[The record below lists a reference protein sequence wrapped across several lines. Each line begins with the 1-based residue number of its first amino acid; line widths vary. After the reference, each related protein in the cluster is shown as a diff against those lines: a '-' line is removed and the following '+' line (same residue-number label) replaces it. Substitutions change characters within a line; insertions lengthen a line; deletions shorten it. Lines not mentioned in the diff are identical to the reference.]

1 MDIRT
6 VHFSHILETRDI
18 GNLPHFLAHTA
29 FVISHKSEHIDTLL
43 GVLWYL
49 PVNSPVIIVTNCP
62 EEERDTLA
70 GTLRAHGAHHR
81 PLYLVHQKD
90 AALAAF
96 FQACDAHALLGA
108 DGRVVDG
115 KGEAMYIGALCAR
128 LLGEPRWV
136 VFYDADNFV
145 PSALLEYTLAMSKL
159 FQEQDER
166 GDACAVHGY
175 EQPGTLHNV
184 RICWASKPEPGSRQF
199 EAGLLGRCTRVI
211 SPLFTELLAG
221 WFGPGNGPIR
231 TSNAGEQGMTIETAA
246 ALRFSSGY
254 SVETFQL
261 LDLLF
266 HAAQRGYTPTRV
278 TLHQYLAKSPHFH
291 DKKDDEHIKKMIA
304 QSLGCFIHF
313 EAALS
318 GTLKRRLQHLYDELQ
333 LEPIIP
339 RVYPALN
346 TLPIARDRA
355 FIEQYNLF
363 ADITYQSIAL

>member
-29 FVISHKSEHIDTLL
+29 FVISHKSENIDTLL

-62 EEERDTLA
+62 EDERDTLA
-70 GTLRAHGAHHR
+70 AKLRAHGAHHR
-81 PLYLVHQKD
+81 PLYLAHQKD
-90 AALAAF
+90 AALAAL
-96 FQACDAHALLGA
+96 FQAHSVHAILGA
-108 DGRVVDG
+108 DGRIVDG
-115 KGEAMYIGALCAR
+115 KGEGMYIGALFAC
-128 LLGEPRWV
+128 LLEEPRWV

-166 GDACAVHGY
+166 SDACAVDGY
-175 EQPGTLHNV
+175 EPSRTLHNV

-199 EAGLLGRCTRVI
+199 EPGLLGRCTRVI
-211 SPLFTELLAG
+211 SPLFTELLAD
-221 WFGPGNGPIR
+221 WFGLSNELIR

-246 ALRFSSGY
+246 TLRFSSGY

-266 HAAQRGYTPTRV
+266 HAAQDGCVPRV

-304 QSLGCFIHF
+304 QSLGCFFHF
-313 EAALS
+313 EAALPC
-318 GTLKRRLQHLYDELQ
+318 TLKHRLQQLYDDLH
-333 LEPIIP
+333 LEPIFP
-339 RVYPALN
+339 RIYPALH
-346 TLPIARDRA
+346 TLSIARDRA

-363 ADITYQSIAL
+363 ADITYQSMAL